1 MWNLNYYTNE
11 LIYKTETVLQ
21 DTKNR
26 LVVAKGKGD
35 EGELNQEFGMNRG
48 KLSHMKWING
58 KAPLYNMLFPV
69 PPSIYHGVMGP
80 DAMILVF

>member
-48 KLSHMKWING
+48 KLSHMKWINS

-69 PPSIYHGVMGP
+69 PPSIYHEVVDP
-80 DAMILVF
+80 LPQS